1 MLILE
6 IFTSLLGSV
15 MTPLILFVSALIM
28 IPSVRLL
35 KVLRPRSFFHTLT
48 DNPKNSSTTPF
59 RALSVALAG
68 TLGVGNITGVA
79 SALIAGGPG
88 AIFWMWMGALAV
100 LAVKYAEVYL
110 AVRYRKRDE
119 NRWIGGA
126 MYYIRDGLG
135 KRFPQQFCKTAAGF
149 FAVLCCLN
157 SLITG
162 NLVQANAAVS
172 VIPKDRRFICGIIF
186 GFFILLAILYGTK
199 RVEHITSLLI
209 PPLTLIYMILA
220 FAIIWSNRA
229 LLSDIF
235 REIISSAFTLR
246 SAVGGVGG
254 FTLREAVRY
263 GIMRGI
269 FSNEAGCGTSPT
281 AHASADTKSPHHQAC
296 LGIVE
301 VVFDTIILCSLTAF
315 VLLIADKRYL
325 CIPWRDITSDSAEV
339 TLESFR
345 FLSGDAV
352 YYILVVSI
360 VMFAYATILA
370 QLYYGTVALRYL
382 SNKKGL
388 QIVYSALS
396 VTATVVGSV
405 VSAPVV
411 WLSADL
417 IIGMMTAVNCMV
429 IILLRKDCRDE
440 LLR

>member
-1 MLILE
+1 MSILE
-6 IFTSLLGSV
+6 IFSSLLGSV

-28 IPSVRLL
+28 IPSVRLF
-35 KVLRPRSFFHTLT
+35 KVLRPRSFFRALT

-135 KRFPQQFCKTAAGF
+135 KRFPQRFCKIAAGF

-172 VIPKDRRFICGIIF
+172 VIPKDLRFICGIIF
-186 GFFILLAILYGTK
+186 GFFVMLAILYGTK

-235 REIISSAFTLR
+235 HEIVSSAFTLR
-246 SAVGGVGG
+246 AAAGGVGG
-254 FTLREAVRY
+254 FTLREAVRF

-345 FLSGDAV
+345 FLAGDAV

-360 VMFAYATILA
+360 IMFAYATILA

-388 QIVYSALS
+388 QIAYSAMS

-405 VSAPVV
+405 VSAPIV

-417 IIGMMTAVNCMV
+417 IIGMMTAVNCIV